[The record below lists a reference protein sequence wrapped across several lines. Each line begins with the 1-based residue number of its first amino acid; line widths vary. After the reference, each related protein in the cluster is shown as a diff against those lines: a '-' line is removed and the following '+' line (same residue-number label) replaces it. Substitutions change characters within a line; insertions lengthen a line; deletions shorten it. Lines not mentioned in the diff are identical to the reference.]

1 MVEKWAF
8 KSSSEV
14 LLEDIDDFL
23 ACYSLVTGRTHILDA
38 FPGEIVR
45 LLSHVP
51 RTGLEVGEDFV
62 LRVGVE
68 RSATSNHPICQQGQ
82 LPSARAQ
89 SQEDVVLSDSLD

>member
-14 LLEDIDDFL
+14 LLENIDECL

-51 RTGLEVGEDFV
+51 KTSLEVGEDFV
-62 LRVGVE
+62 LRVGEGTAAEWAPKIDTVLLELRDLQLVE
-68 RSATSNHPICQQGQ
+68 ASPA
-82 LPSARAQ
+82 
-89 SQEDVVLSDSLD
+89 